1 MRSGTRKP
9 GTAKRGTVGAM
20 LQEATDAMRDER
32 PAVPSPRTAE
42 QPPPVD
48 PELFNFA
55 DIERVAVEQAELDA
69 AAASW
74 DGFL

>member
-1 MRSGTRKP
+1 
-9 GTAKRGTVGAM
+9 V
-20 LQEATDAMRDER
+20 TDAVTDAR

-48 PELFNFA
+48 PEQFTFT
-55 DIERVAVEQAELDA
+55 DIEHVAVEQAELDA

>member
-1 MRSGTRKP
+1 MEP
-9 GTAKRGTVGAM
+9 ANMGTVGAM
-20 LQEATDAMRDER
+20 LQKETDAVRDER
-32 PAVPSPRTAE
+32 PTVPSPRTTE

-48 PELFNFA
+48 PEMFNFA
-55 DIERVAVEQAELDA
+55 DIEHLEVEQAELDA

>member
-1 MRSGTRKP
+1 
-9 GTAKRGTVGAM
+9 M
-20 LQEATDAMRDER
+20 LQPTEAAGDVR
-32 PAVPSPRTAE
+32 PAVPPPRSKE

-48 PELFNFA
+48 PEMFSFV
-55 DIERVAVEQAELDA
+55 DIEHLEVEQAELDA

>member
-1 MRSGTRKP
+1 
-9 GTAKRGTVGAM
+9 M
-20 LQEATDAMRDER
+20 LQQATDVAGDEQPVV
-32 PAVPSPRTAE
+32 PAPRSKE

-48 PELFNFA
+48 PEMFSFA
-55 DIERVAVEQAELDA
+55 DIEHFEVEQAELDA